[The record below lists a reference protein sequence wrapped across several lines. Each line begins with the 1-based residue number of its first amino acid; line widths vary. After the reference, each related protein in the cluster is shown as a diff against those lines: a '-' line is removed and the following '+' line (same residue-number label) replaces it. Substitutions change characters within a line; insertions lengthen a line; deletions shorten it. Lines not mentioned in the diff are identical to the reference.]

1 MAHPGF
7 TPEHLRH
14 LYEGEPDDDLIQGL
28 EPDQLVV
35 EMDRHLPQRH
45 FSAAAQTGFWTLRI
59 LVLLVSAAVVYVFVS
74 GLLRTTY

>member
-1 MAHPGF
+1 VTHPEF

-35 EMDRHLPQRH
+35 EMDRHLLQAH
-45 FSAAAQTGFWTLRI
+45 FSPAAQAGFWALRI
-59 LVLLVSAAVVYVFVS
+59 FVLLVSVMVVYIFVNGVVHGS
-74 GLLRTTY
+74 